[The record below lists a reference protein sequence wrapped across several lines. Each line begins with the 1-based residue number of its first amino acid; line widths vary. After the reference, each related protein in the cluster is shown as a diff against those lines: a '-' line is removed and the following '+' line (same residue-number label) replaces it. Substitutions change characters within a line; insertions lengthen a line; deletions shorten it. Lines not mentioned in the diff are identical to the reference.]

1 MTDRYNSLTT
11 IDEVLSHAAE
21 LIKAKYA
28 RTGEFTNPSV
38 VKEYLSM
45 KLANYEQE
53 VFAVMLLDNQNRLI
67 DYVELFFGTINA
79 ASVYPRE
86 VVKTALKYNAAAII
100 FAHNHPSGE
109 LEPSEADKLLTQ
121 QLKTALALIDVRS
134 LDHIIVGDGAMSFAE
149 RGLI

>member
-1 MTDRYNSLTT
+1 MAERFNSLES
-11 IDEVLSHAAE
+11 IDEVLTHAAE
-21 LIKAKYA
+21 LLKAKYA
-28 RTGEFTNPSV
+28 RTGEFTNPSL
-38 VKEYLSM
+38 VKEYLTM

-100 FAHNHPSGE
+100 YAHNHPSGE
-109 LEPSEADKLLTQ
+109 LEPSEADKVLTN
-121 QLKTALALIDVRS
+121 QLKAALALVDVRS
-134 LDHIIVGDGAMSFAE
+134 LDHIIVGYGALSFAE